1 MHQIGE
7 LWGPYC
13 FLNESAP
20 LRDDVS
26 LRNKDQEE
34 HHTGKSIL
42 ENLPIDM
49 VATFPLDYIHLCCLG
64 VMRKLLWV
72 WIKGPLSCRL
82 SNRQKEQMDFIP
94 SEFARKSRSLT
105 KLARWKATEL
115 WTVFALYW
123 ASSVKKCISNSYVQP
138 LSYFPRSD

>member
-1 MHQIGE
+1 
-7 LWGPYC
+7 
-13 FLNESAP
+13 

-82 SNRQKEQMDFIP
+82 SNRQKENISTFLVYLADFIP

-105 KLARWKATEL
+105 SLQGGRQL
-115 WTVFALYW
+115 NCNHFCSILG
-123 ASSVKKCISNSYVQP
+123 Q
-138 LSYFPRSD
+138 